1 MATGVENGAF
11 DSPLCMCYLPLP
23 AGLVG
28 LSSYLL
34 ACSLESIGIVLSRV

>member
-1 MATGVENGAF
+1 MATGVEDGAF
-11 DSPLCMCYLPLP
+11 DSPFVHVLP